1 MGGRHTHRSHT
12 EKAGLAPG
20 HPVAWPRSP
29 ADSCRPRSRSQ
40 SQGPGAARA
49 TGPVRWQLSGPMMWV
64 VAGAV
69 SRERTHR
76 GAGNCTEL
84 FNSVDKDKR
93 TPSGVSFSHWTV
105 REVVVSSILLC
116 IPDLLHTSRF
126 ACFQRKR
133 TEGLGDWKGPQQPS
147 SRVQRPGCP
156 DSTCPLPTSGPQ
168 GSPHWAPSPTE
179 TAPHGTPAIQ
189 TASGSR
195 QAGTS
200 LECGKRTLALGRVTV
215 PINGSGWE

>member
-76 GAGNCTEL
+76 GAGNCNEL
-84 FNSVDKDKR
+84 FNSVDKNKR
-93 TPSGVSFSHWTV
+93 TLSGVSFSHWMV
-105 REVVVSSILLC
+105 REVLVSSTLLC
-116 IPDLLHTSRF
+116 ITDLLHTSRF

-133 TEGLGDWKGPQQPS
+133 TEGFGRLEGPTAAILSGTASWVPRQHLPPPHFWP
-147 SRVQRPGCP
+147 PG
-156 DSTCPLPTSGPQ
+156 LPTLGTI
-168 GSPHWAPSPTE
+168 PHRDHPTWDPSNSNRQRQPAGRHLPGMWKTNPCLGE
-179 TAPHGTPAIQ
+179 SHCPH
-189 TASGSR
+189 
-195 QAGTS
+195 
-200 LECGKRTLALGRVTV
+200 
-215 PINGSGWE
+215 